1 MDQEFCPIAEIVMN
15 QYIMKQGLKRFSQ
28 SGVSA
33 IKKEVTQLVMMD
45 ALDQKKPKDTRK
57 KDRRAAM
64 DYLML
69 LKDKR
74 DVTTKA

>member
-1 MDQEFCPIAEIVMN
+1 MN

-28 SGVSA
+28 SIVSA
-33 IKKEVTQLVMMD
+33 IKKEMIQLVMMD
-45 ALDQKKPKDTRK
+45 ALDPENPKDTRK

-74 DVTTKA
+74 DGTTKA